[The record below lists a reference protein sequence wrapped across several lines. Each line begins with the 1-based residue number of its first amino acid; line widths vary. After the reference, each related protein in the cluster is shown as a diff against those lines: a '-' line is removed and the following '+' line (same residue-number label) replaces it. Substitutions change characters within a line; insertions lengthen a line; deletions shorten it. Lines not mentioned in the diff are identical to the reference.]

1 MKREIKRVSIDTG
14 ELFRATRSMMMI
26 LLSIVAALMIG
37 TIFVS
42 FVDVSPLR
50 AYYYLLIK
58 PYSTSLG
65 IGEVI
70 TKAIPLIIVGV
81 GVAFAAMAGCNNLGG
96 EGQMYV
102 GTLGAILLAT
112 STLGETLGV
121 WAIPVGMLCGAVFG
135 AIWGGFAGYMRAYYG
150 SNELIVTLML
160 NYVSL
165 QLVAYLVHG
174 PIMEYGGVNPQ
185 SEAISDY
192 MKLPKLWTGTRA
204 HIGIVIAIACVV
216 VYWLIRKYTRFGYNL
231 RIVGKSPKAA
241 AYAGCNVRFYRLISM
256 VLAGG
261 FAGLAGSIE
270 IFGVQ
275 YRLIEGICTGMGITG
290 MVVAL
295 IGCLNP
301 MGIVAASVMMAGL
314 SAGAEKMQVASS
326 VPVTLV
332 DILQGLIV
340 LLILVSFSFNKID
353 QAGKHRRRFGKA
365 REGN

>member
-1 MKREIKRVSIDTG
+1 MNRAKERLRLDAAEFTKTSRSI
-14 ELFRATRSMMMI
+14 LMI
-26 LLSIVAALMIG
+26 LLSVVIALLIG
-37 TIFVS
+37 TVFVM
-42 FVDVSPLR
+42 FVDVSPLK
-50 AYYYLLIK
+50 AYYYLLVK

-70 TKAIPLIIVGV
+70 TKAIPLMIVGV
-81 GVAFAAMAGCNNLGG
+81 GVAFAAMGGCNNLGG

-112 STLGETLGV
+112 SPFGKTMGA

-135 AIWGGFAGYMRAYYG
+135 AIWGGFAGYMKAYYG

-160 NYVSL
+160 NYVAL
-165 QLVAYLVHG
+165 QLIAYLVHG

-185 SEAISDY
+185 SAAILDS
-192 MKLPKLWTGTRA
+192 MKLPKLWVGTRA
-204 HIGIVIAIACVV
+204 HAGVVIAIACVV
-216 VYWLIRKYTRFGYNL
+216 IYWLVRKYTRFGYNL

-241 AYAGCNVRFYRLISM
+241 EYAGCNIRFYRLVSM
-256 VLAGG
+256 ILAGG
-261 FAGLAGSIE
+261 FAGLAGSVE

-301 MGIVAASVMMAGL
+301 MGIVAAAVMLAGL
-314 SAGAEKMQVASS
+314 NAGAEKMQVASS

-340 LLILVSFSFNKID
+340 LLILISFSFN
-353 QAGKHRRRFGKA
+353 QYGKFNVVGRKKV